1 MSGTSDQNTP
11 RGAVGDGLRGD
22 AAARLPS
29 LEEQTPGLDTDVV
42 EQTDADAVAFF
53 GGEGGEVT
61 SGAVGDGQRGDEAGR
76 LPSLEAQT
84 PGLDEETVATTDAD
98 AKAFF
103 GGDRGGTAD
112 MREVARAAG
121 NGEGADEGQPPAG
134 DVRTVYENERQP
146 GEAEPRGGQR

>member
-22 AAARLPS
+22 A
-29 LEEQTPGLDTDVV
+29 
-42 EQTDADAVAFF
+42 
-53 GGEGGEVT
+53 
-61 SGAVGDGQRGDEAGR
+61 AGR

-103 GGDRGGTAD
+103 GGDRGGTGD